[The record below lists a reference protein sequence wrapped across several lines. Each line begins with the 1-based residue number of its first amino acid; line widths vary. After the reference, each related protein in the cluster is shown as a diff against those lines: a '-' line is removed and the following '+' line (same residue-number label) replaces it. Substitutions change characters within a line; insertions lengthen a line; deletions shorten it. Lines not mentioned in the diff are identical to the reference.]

1 MFKKISVIS
10 ILALALVLTTSKFC
24 AAQKDK
30 IEGYWLNEEKEAKI
44 EIYKAKSGKFNG
56 RIVWLKEPTINGK
69 TKTDVNNPKE
79 NLKSQPIIGLIIL
92 KAFNKNGEKSYQD
105 GTIYDPKNG
114 KTYSCKITYENDNQ
128 LSIRG
133 YVGVSM
139 LGRTTKW
146 TRAAQ

>member
-1 MFKKISVIS
+1 MIKKFS
-10 ILALALVLTTSKFC
+10 IAGILTVAFLLVSAHFGF
-24 AAQKDK
+24 AQKDK
-30 IEGYWLNEEKEAKI
+30 VEGYWLNEEKEAKV

-56 RIVWLKEPTINGK
+56 RIVWLKEPNRNGQPK
-69 TKTDVNNPKE
+69 MDDKNPKTQ
-79 NLKSQPIIGLIIL
+79 LKSQPIIGLIIL
-92 KAFNKNGEKSYQD
+92 KGFNKDGDNTYED

-114 KTYSCKITYENDNQ
+114 KTYSCKITYENDNS

-146 TRAAQ
+146 TRTTQ